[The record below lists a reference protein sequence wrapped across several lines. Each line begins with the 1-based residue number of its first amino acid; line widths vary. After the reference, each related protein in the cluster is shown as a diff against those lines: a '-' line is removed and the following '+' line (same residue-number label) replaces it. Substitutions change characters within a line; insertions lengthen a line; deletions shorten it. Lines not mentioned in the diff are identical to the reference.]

1 MTTASKNSKSK
12 LYVILK
18 AKLPALASSVEVC
31 GVDSGPGSQLVEM
44 STALLEVKGTALV
57 FSSKGSGQTTAPSPL
72 PACMC
77 LAQDNSAFCKSV
89 I

>member
-31 GVDSGPGSQLVEM
+31 SIDTGPGSQLV
-44 STALLEVKGTALV
+44 
-57 FSSKGSGQTTAPSPL
+57 
-72 PACMC
+72 
-77 LAQDNSAFCKSV
+77 
-89 I
+89 